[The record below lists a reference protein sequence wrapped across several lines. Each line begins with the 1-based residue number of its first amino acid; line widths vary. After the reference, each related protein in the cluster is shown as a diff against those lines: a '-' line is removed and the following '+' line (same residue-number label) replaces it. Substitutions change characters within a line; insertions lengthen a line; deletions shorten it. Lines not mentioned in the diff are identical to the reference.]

1 MTKKIEHSRLNNGM
15 TIIAE
20 PMDVASVAFGIM
32 LPCGT
37 ARIEEGCAGAGN
49 VITDWVMR
57 GAGEFSSRELMDK
70 LDSLGLHR
78 GSSVGTYKMTL
89 SSSMEASCLESAIQ
103 LYADII
109 QHPTLDAEQFELSKQ
124 LALHELAG
132 LDDNPNQKVML
143 KLRELFYAPPLG
155 KPAIGYQQ
163 DLSNLTAEK
172 TREIIKENF
181 NLSDAIITIAGKYD
195 FEKICDTISSLFD
208 KPQAPFECNI
218 KKGDRKLGYTHFDHD
233 GSQVHIGL
241 MVEVPPAKDKDYY
254 NIMTAVSILSGGMSS
269 RLFTEVREKRGLCYA
284 IGANYNSLKD
294 RAGIS
299 CYAGTTPDKAQETLE
314 VTLAEFKKLS
324 DGVSQDELDRA
335 KIGLKSSLIMKS
347 ESSMSRAASLG
358 GDFTLLGKVRSL
370 NEIKEKIDAVTQ
382 DSVLEALQRC
392 NFKDCCI
399 VSIGP
404 KEVNATGIL

>member
-1 MTKKIEHSRLNNGM
+1 MVKKIEHTRLNNGM
-15 TIIAE
+15 TILAE
-20 PMDVASVAFGIM
+20 PMNVASVAFGIM

-37 ARIEEGCAGAGN
+37 ARIEDGCAGAGN
-49 VITDWVMR
+49 IITDWLMR
-57 GAGEFSSRELMDK
+57 GAGELTSRELMNK

-78 GSSVGTYKMTL
+78 GSSVGTYKMTF
-89 SSSMEASCLESAIQ
+89 SSSMEASCLTSAME

-109 QHPTLDAEQFELSKQ
+109 QNPTLDSEQFELSKQ

-155 KPAIGYQQ
+155 RPAIGYEQE
-163 DLSNLTAEK
+163 LNNLTAEK
-172 TREIIKENF
+172 TKEIIRKNF

-195 FEKICDTISSLFD
+195 FEKICDSISCLFD
-208 KPQAPFECNI
+208 KPQDAFECDI

-358 GDFTLLGKVRSL
+358 GDFTLLGKVRNL

-404 KEVNATGIL
+404 KEVNATSIL